1 MKNFNDLL
9 IYSNKTIFDAV
20 RIMNST
26 EHRSCFVINKSKKLI
41 GSITDGDI
49 KKAFKK
55 FDFKNSLLKIC
66 NKKSVF

>member
-49 KKAFKK
+49 EG
-55 FDFKNSLLKIC
+55 L
-66 NKKSVF
+66 